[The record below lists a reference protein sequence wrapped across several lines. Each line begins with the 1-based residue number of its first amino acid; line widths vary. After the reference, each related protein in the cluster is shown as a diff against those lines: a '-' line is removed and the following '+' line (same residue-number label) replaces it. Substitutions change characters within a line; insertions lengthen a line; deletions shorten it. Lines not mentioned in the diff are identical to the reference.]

1 MLNRPEKKQ
10 RSGKLAPNILAKQ
23 NVSAK
28 PHSAGEMVT
37 SFAQVKQKIIALI
50 LEIPHGQVA
59 SYGQIGELAGFARSA
74 RLVARCLRA
83 PEIPNHVILPWWR
96 VVRADGSCAVPGQLQ
111 RLRDE
116 GVVAEIRIDMRRY
129 RWQALD
135 FLLFG

>member
-10 RSGKLAPNILAKQ
+10 RSEKLASSVTAKQ
-23 NVSAK
+23 N
-28 PHSAGEMVT
+28 SAGEMVT

-50 LEIPHGQVA
+50 LEIPRGQVA
-59 SYGQIGELAGFARSA
+59 SYGQIGELAGFPRSA

-83 PEIPNHVILPWWR
+83 PEPPDGVTLPWWR

-116 GVVAEIRIDMRRY
+116 GVIAQSRIDMRRY

>member
-10 RSGKLAPNILAKQ
+10 RSGKLAASVTSKQ
-23 NVSAK
+23 N
-28 PHSAGEMVT
+28 SAGEMVT

-50 LEIPHGQVA
+50 LEIPRGQVA
-59 SYGQIGELAGFARSA
+59 SYGQIAELAGFPRSA
-74 RLVARCLRA
+74 RLVARCLRT
-83 PEIPNHVILPWWR
+83 PDLPGVILPWWR

-116 GVVAEIRIDMRRY
+116 GVLAERRIDMRRY